1 MGAKVKKSYH
11 PPATPCDRL
20 LAHAGVEET
29 VKTALRTQRDQLDP
43 VELLHRIRQGQA
55 ALAALSTGEPSA
67 GPDRKDLDQF
77 LASLPE
83 LWRAGEARPTHRKG
97 EAKARYW
104 RTRED
109 PFKDV
114 WTDLLLWLQK
124 EPDITAKDL
133 LQKLD
138 GKHSGQFGSK
148 LLRTLQRRVG
158 EWRGTMARR
167 LVFGGVEERNDVQA
181 VVATV
186 SVAG

>member
-1 MGAKVKKSYH
+1 MSLTDH

-20 LAHAGVEET
+20 LAHAGVEER
-29 VKTALRTQRDQLDP
+29 VKTALRTQREQLDP
-43 VELLHRIRQGQA
+43 VALLHRIRQGQA
-55 ALAALSTGEPSA
+55 ALAALRTGEPSE
-67 GPDRKDLDQF
+67 GPERKSLDQF

-83 LWRAGEARPTHRKG
+83 LWRQGDARPTHRKG
-97 EAKARYW
+97 EPKARYW

-124 EPDITAKDL
+124 EPDSSAKL
-133 LQKLD
+133 ILQKLEE
-138 GKHSGQFGSK
+138 KYPGQFVNK

>member
-1 MGAKVKKSYH
+1 M
-11 PPATPCDRL
+11 

-29 VKTALRTQRDQLDP
+29 VKTTLRTQRDP

-55 ALAALSTGEPSA
+55 ELAALSTGEPSE
-67 GPDRKDLDQF
+67 GPDRKSLDQF
-77 LASLPE
+77 LAALPE
-83 LWRAGEARPTHRKG
+83 LWRQGEARPTHRKG
-97 EAKARYW
+97 EAKARDW

-138 GKHSGQFGSK
+138 GKHPGQFGSK